1 MVQKIDIDI
10 EKIFSDIDGI
20 EADDNTQEL
29 LQNGVPAYIKEHNMP
44 KGVMLKLYPNG
55 TRETVK
61 IDEDFQES
69 VIVKSN
75 LPIETLI
82 SKMKI

>member
-10 EKIFSDIDGI
+10 DGI
-20 EADDNTQEL
+20 EVDDNTKEL
-29 LQNGVPAYIKEHNMP
+29 LQNGVPAYIKEHNMLT
-44 KGVMLKLYPNG
+44 GVMLKFYPNG
-55 TRETVK
+55 TSETVK
-61 IDEDFQES
+61 IDEDFQEN

>member
-10 EKIFSDIDGI
+10 EKIFSDIDSI
-20 EADDNTQEL
+20 EADDNTKEL
-29 LQNGVPAYIKEHNMP
+29 LQNGVPAYIKEDNMP
-44 KGVMLKLYPNG
+44 MGVMLKLYPNG

-69 VIVKSN
+69 I
-75 LPIETLI
+75 I
-82 SKMKI
+82 SA